1 MAQESPRVGTEET
14 AAPAA
19 HRTAS
24 TPTAASDPAAAS
36 GPAPRATTGPAAWFR
51 VALGMFLVAVG
62 ANLFAPLLPVMRE
75 VHDLSQ
81 AQVNFTLAIY
91 VLGLVPALMVGG
103 PMSDRKG
110 RRAAVRPALLFSM
123 AGTAVTLL
131 AHLGTGGAAG
141 PVLLVI
147 GRLITGIAV
156 GLVLAAGASWL
167 KEVTPASAGAGVAAR
182 RATVATSAGFGMGP
196 LVAGPVAEWIPGPDV
211 TTLVVHLVLV
221 LVCTPLIWTTPAPPP
236 PAHAVAAGS
245 GGTPRRPALIP
256 ATARQ
261 PRFLA
266 SVASWA
272 PWAFGCATTSFAALA
287 PVAAQAVG
295 PNVAYTGVI
304 AGITMLTG
312 AFVQP
317 WVGRHAD
324 SGRGPHPAVLGLG
337 AATVGMLL
345 AVLLCSL
352 APDTAAAWVMVP
364 AAVVLGTAYGIM
376 MVSGLRE
383 VQRIAPA
390 EQLGALTAV
399 FYALTYVGFFVPFV
413 IALLEP
419 HTAYVPIFVF
429 GAVVTVASIPLVI
442 GATRG
447 TRGPQVRQDG

>member
-1 MAQESPRVGTEET
+1 MAQESPRAGTEET
-14 AAPAA
+14 AVPTAPPAA
-19 HRTAS
+19 S
-24 TPTAASDPAAAS
+24 TPAAAS
-36 GPAPRATTGPAAWFR
+36 GPADRATTGPAAWFR

-123 AGTAVTLL
+123 AGTTVTLL

-167 KEVTPASAGAGVAAR
+167 KEVTPASAGVGVAAR

-221 LVCTPLIWTTPAPPP
+221 LVCTPLIWTTPAPPS
-236 PAHAVAAGS
+236 PAHAVAA
-245 GGTPRRPALIP
+245 GTPRRPALIP

-312 AFVQP
+312 ALVQP

-352 APDTAAAWVMVP
+352 APGTAAAWVMVP

-383 VQRIAPA
+383 VQRIAPP

-419 HTAYVPIFVF
+419 HTGYVPIFVF

-442 GATRG
+442 AATRG
-447 TRGPQVRQDG
+447 TRGPEVRQDG